1 MSKILLVEDDKD
13 LAEVI
18 LYTLQKNGY
27 TVSLIHDGQEA
38 LSMLKVN
45 SYDLIV
51 LDWMLPRLSGIEI
64 IKEYRNH
71 GGFSP
76 ILMLTAKSQ
85 VNDLELGLDSGADD
99 YITKPFEPKELLARI
114 RALLRRPK
122 IALAEE
128 LVFDDIVLNRTKGSV
143 TKNGQEL
150 SLRPKLFLI
159 LEFFLTNPNQVFT
172 PEAILER
179 IWSDSAVV
187 GLDTVRTHIKLLRK
201 ALFDG
206 KQDKLKTIRGRG
218 YRLEKKIT

>member
-218 YRLEKKIT
+218 YRLEKK